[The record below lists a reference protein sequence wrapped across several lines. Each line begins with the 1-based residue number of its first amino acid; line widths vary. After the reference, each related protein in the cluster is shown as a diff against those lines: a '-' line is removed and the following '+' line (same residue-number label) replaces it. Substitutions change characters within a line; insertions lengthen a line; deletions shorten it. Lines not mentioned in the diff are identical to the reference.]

1 VKRLLALLR
10 RSAQTITLPLFD
22 GLSLYD
28 VAIFFWKGIYE
39 GAVTSR
45 AASISFSFFLALFP
59 GVIFV
64 FTLIPFIP
72 IDGFQHELFRLLRDV
87 LPPNSFDAAYS
98 TITDIL
104 TIKRGDLLGITV
116 AAALFFATNGTLALI
131 GNFGQTIHRLNVRG
145 FWSQYLAAFW
155 LTLALAL
162 LLIGGIAVLA
172 LGEVWIPTLI
182 QWYLAD
188 RLGPLGGAPWTRALC
203 DLAAVL
209 LRPDALCSLAIYFAR
224 SLARHRPRMADLVP
238 VRNLRNGFQ
247 PLQPILWLD
256 RHPHDYSAL
265 DLRERHRTHHWVRTQ
280 RVDGSGKKPRRG
292 HQFLV
297 QAPNGPH
304 CTHQLDFE
312 VGKLLVVCRVRYEH
326 ITFCCERFMHRL

>member
-1 VKRLLALLR
+1 MKRLLALLR

-72 IDGFQHELFRLLRDV
+72 IEGFQHELFRLLRDV
-87 LPPNSFDAAYS
+87 LTPNSFDAAYS

-182 QWYLAD
+182 PGDNGIWLTALA
-188 RLGPLGGAPWTRALC
+188 RWMVLLGLVLFAISLLFYYGPMRSAPWRFISPGALLATVLVWLTSYLFGIYVTDFSRYNQFYGSIGTLMIIQLWIYVNAIGLIIGFELNASMARAKNR
-203 DLAAVL
+203 D
-209 LRPDALCSLAIYFAR
+209 
-224 SLARHRPRMADLVP
+224 
-238 VRNLRNGFQ
+238 
-247 PLQPILWLD
+247 
-256 RHPHDYSAL
+256 
-265 DLRERHRTHHWVRTQ
+265 
-280 RVDGSGKKPRRG
+280 
-292 HQFLV
+292 
-297 QAPNGPH
+297 
-304 CTHQLDFE
+304 E
-312 VGKLLVVCRVRYEH
+312 V
-326 ITFCCERFMHRL
+326 TN